1 MNCIMGEFANIAS
14 PAEFCRKAVER
25 LAVAADFPGDYVS
38 LKILFFHRFQRGLV
52 FSTRF
57 GGDFFAQTLRLLE
70 SGELLQPAP
79 GQAALGEY
87 DENFNRWLRL
97 VRRRN

>member
-1 MNCIMGEFANIAS
+1 MNDCEGKFAGIAS
-14 PAEFCRKAVER
+14 PAEFCRKAIEC

-38 LKILFFHRFQRGLV
+38 LKILFFHRFQQGLV

-70 SGELLQPAP
+70 SGEFLQPDN
-79 GQAALGEY
+79 GQQTLGEY
-87 DENFNRWLRL
+87 DENYNRWLRL
-97 VRRRN
+97 VRQRN